1 MKLDATNS
9 PFTESQ
15 AQTINELFSTLTH
28 DQKLWLSGYI
38 SASLT
43 NTTSET
49 PTTSISHNQTD
60 ETTPSEKRHIT
71 LLYGSETGNAQGLAE
86 LFHTRLTD
94 LDFEVTFKAMDE
106 FKPKQLKKVEDLLV
120 ITSTQG
126 EGDPPDNAIEL
137 YEYIHG
143 RKAPKLENVRFAV
156 LALGDESYEFFC
168 QTGKDFD
175 KQLDALG
182 AKRLYQRID
191 CDVDY
196 EENAE
201 KWMANV
207 IHALNEET
215 SSTTKS
221 DALISETIESEQ
233 HEQYSKANPYYA
245 EVLENI
251 NLNGQGSNKETRHIE
266 LSLEDFNDTYETGDC
281 LVILPKNDPEL
292 VTQIIELL
300 PFEEDTLIPI
310 NDKGDQQSLQHS
322 LSEYFEISKLT
333 KTLIKSAMT
342 LFNNEDLVEKGRKE
356 EWIKDYIVGR
366 DVIDLLQDFPPKDLK
381 QAQLYQLFR
390 KLPPR
395 EYSISSSYEQDPEE
409 VHITVGAVRYEAHG
423 RERSGVCSVQLA
435 ERTEPGD
442 TLPVYI
448 KRNPNFKFPKD
459 NTTPVIMIGPG
470 TGVAPFRS
478 YLQERE
484 VLDSKGNTWLF
495 FGDQHFTTDFLYQ
508 TEWQNWYRE
517 GYLEKLNVAFSRD
530 TDQKVYVQHE
540 MLQESE
546 TLNKWIEQG
555 ANIYICGDEKHMAK
569 DVHQTLIQILQ
580 QEQQLTEEEAEN
592 YLRTLK
598 RDKRYQRDV
607 Y

>member
-201 KWMANV
+201 K
-207 IHALNEET
+207 
-215 SSTTKS
+215 
-221 DALISETIESEQ
+221 
-233 HEQYSKANPYYA
+233 
-245 EVLENI
+245 
-251 NLNGQGSNKETRHIE
+251 
-266 LSLEDFNDTYETGDC
+266 
-281 LVILPKNDPEL
+281 
-292 VTQIIELL
+292 
-300 PFEEDTLIPI
+300 
-310 NDKGDQQSLQHS
+310 
-322 LSEYFEISKLT
+322 
-333 KTLIKSAMT
+333 
-342 LFNNEDLVEKGRKE
+342 
-356 EWIKDYIVGR
+356 
-366 DVIDLLQDFPPKDLK
+366 
-381 QAQLYQLFR
+381 
-390 KLPPR
+390 
-395 EYSISSSYEQDPEE
+395 
-409 VHITVGAVRYEAHG
+409 
-423 RERSGVCSVQLA
+423 
-435 ERTEPGD
+435 
-442 TLPVYI
+442 
-448 KRNPNFKFPKD
+448 
-459 NTTPVIMIGPG
+459 
-470 TGVAPFRS
+470 
-478 YLQERE
+478 
-484 VLDSKGNTWLF
+484 
-495 FGDQHFTTDFLYQ
+495 
-508 TEWQNWYRE
+508 
-517 GYLEKLNVAFSRD
+517 
-530 TDQKVYVQHE
+530 
-540 MLQESE
+540 
-546 TLNKWIEQG
+546 
-555 ANIYICGDEKHMAK
+555 
-569 DVHQTLIQILQ
+569 
-580 QEQQLTEEEAEN
+580 
-592 YLRTLK
+592 
-598 RDKRYQRDV
+598 
-607 Y
+607 